1 MPVNVFERELND
13 ALYLKYN
20 NGIYETGK
28 KVVDRL
34 IKYYKKEMVDGSSQT
49 ESLEIIL
56 NKYEDQITDF
66 KKKIQIL

>member
-1 MPVNVFERELND
+1 
-13 ALYLKYN
+13 
-20 NGIYETGK
+20 
-28 KVVDRL
+28 
-34 IKYYKKEMVDGSSQT
+34 MVDGSSQT